1 MSVYMI
7 ADFYSFGKFVGCSC
21 PELVQY
27 YLQALPFC
35 TILGSR
41 NGKHTHLY
49 FSVSRMELSYVRR
62 SITDMALEPRYHM
75 LFAGSLLALYARPE
89 GS

>member
-7 ADFYSFGKFVGCSC
+7 ANFYSFGKFV
-21 PELVQY
+21 PVFVQC

-35 TILGSR
+35 TILGSG
-41 NGKHTHLY
+41 NEKHTHLY
-49 FSVSRMELSYVRR
+49 FSVARMELSYVRR
-62 SITDMALEPRYHM
+62 SVTDMALESRYHM

-89 GS
+89 RS